1 MKVTESITVKC
12 TDANSRNW
20 NGAFLEVGF
29 CALDPKMQLAI
40 SQRDYAD
47 LMNTLACS
55 KTESITRDL
64 RF

>member
-1 MKVTESITVKC
+1 MKAIECFISVLSFQKFPS
-12 TDANSRNW
+12 N
-20 NGAFLEVGF
+20 FLEVGF